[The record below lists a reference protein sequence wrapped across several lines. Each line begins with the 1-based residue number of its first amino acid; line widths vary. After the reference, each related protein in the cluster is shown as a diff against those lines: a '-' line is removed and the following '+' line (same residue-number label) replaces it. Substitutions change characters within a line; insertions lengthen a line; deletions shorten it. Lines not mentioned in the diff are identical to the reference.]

1 QKPNGVISPVPC
13 PFRGFVCA
21 AGKNDSLSLE
31 SSPLYFL
38 LKKQKYLHYFMRRV
52 SAFIL
57 AFSYYKDTVGFSF
70 KILDAYP

>member
-1 QKPNGVISPVPC
+1 
-13 PFRGFVCA
+13 
-21 AGKNDSLSLE
+21 
-31 SSPLYFL
+31 
-38 LKKQKYLHYFMRRV
+38 MRRV